1 MCNLDQALEQ
11 SFRQR
16 KTAVHEMVSMLYRRM
31 RVLWAPAER
40 QAGHLPDY
48 IFGKMSK
55 FKNKEIFKKV
65 KLSL

>member
-1 MCNLDQALEQ
+1 
-11 SFRQR
+11 
-16 KTAVHEMVSMLYRRM
+16 M